1 MITQVIQHDRP
12 AGRDVLT
19 QGIFNGLLAF
29 VSGEL
34 ENLQIHL
41 VRDAI
46 NVTRAKPIVSDP
58 KVAAREH
65 LFAITVV
72 SERTRFSN
80 QRIDHV
86 SVVDARGLLADES
99 LHRLNERSLMSHRD
113 GFSGNSRVDL
123 AANQTTG
130 NRVRVG
136 TNVDRRAFTDANS
149 LLRVVGVEP
158 CCGQPTKRHSFF
170 FKPFRTTRVGLFNGR
185 LHERHVVVSA
195 GEVATAAKQQRLI
208 DSIFEVSVERF
219 DIPVLVGAP
228 GVGLLRRTAVVL
240 HQCRVSR
247 RQCR

>member
-1 MITQVIQHDRP
+1 MITQVIQHDRS
-12 AGRDVLT
+12 AGRYVLT
-19 QGIFNGLLAF
+19 QGIFNGLLTF

-41 VRDAI
+41 VCDAI

-58 KVAAREH
+58 KVAAREY

-72 SERTRFSN
+72 SERTGFSN

-86 SVVDARGLLADES
+86 SVVDACGLLADKPR
-99 LHRLNERSLMSHRD
+99 HRLNERSLMSHRD

-123 AANQTTG
+123 TANQTTG

-149 LLRVVGVEP
+149 LLRVIGVEP
-158 CCGQPTKRHSFF
+158 RCGQPAERRSFL
-170 FKPFRTTRVGLFNGR
+170 FKPFRSTRVGVIDGR

-208 DSIFEVSVERF
+208 DSIFEMSVE
-219 DIPVLVGAP
+219 
-228 GVGLLRRTAVVL
+228 
-240 HQCRVSR
+240 
-247 RQCR
+247 